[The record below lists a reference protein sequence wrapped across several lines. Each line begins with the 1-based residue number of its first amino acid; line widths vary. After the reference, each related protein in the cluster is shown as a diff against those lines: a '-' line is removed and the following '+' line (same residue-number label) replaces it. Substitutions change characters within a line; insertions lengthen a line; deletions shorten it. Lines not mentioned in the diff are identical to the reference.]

1 MPRLP
6 PRSTLFPTRRSSD
19 LSTFQIYLKIHASRG
34 VGTMVV
40 KISDLKKQLMTRI
53 DKSDL
58 IQVEKVDRYIQ
69 HIESYRRMEEV
80 ILEEGESVT
89 TENGAQK
96 FIKAHPLLN
105 EKNKVNSAIIN
116 IERSFGF
123 DEDVTVEVKR
133 SKKDLI

>member
-69 HIESYRRMEEV
+69 HIESRSEEHTSELQSRGHLV
-80 ILEEGESVT
+80 CRLLLE
-89 TENGAQK
+89 K
-96 FIKAHPLLN
+96 K
-105 EKNKVNSAIIN
+105 KNK
-116 IERSFGF
+116 
-123 DEDVTVEVKR
+123 KR
-133 SKKDLI
+133 T

>member
-1 MPRLP
+1 
-6 PRSTLFPTRRSSD
+6 
-19 LSTFQIYLKIHASRG
+19 
-34 VGTMVV
+34 MVV